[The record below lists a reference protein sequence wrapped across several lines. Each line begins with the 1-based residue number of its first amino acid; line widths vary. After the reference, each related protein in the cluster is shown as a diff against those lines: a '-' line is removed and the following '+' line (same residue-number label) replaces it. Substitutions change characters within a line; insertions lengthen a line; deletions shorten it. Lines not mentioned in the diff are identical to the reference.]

1 MAATARPSAV
11 IVKSSARA
19 TSRPVGPLNQM
30 LTDLAVG
37 DKTDRSVSI
46 RCRLVSAKA
55 KLLIS
60 ALSWLG
66 FKSLLAGKRACSG
79 FVAP

>member
-11 IVKSSARA
+11 IVKSPARA

-37 DKTDRSVSI
+37 DKTDHRYRS
-46 RCRLVSAKA
+46 A
-55 KLLIS
+55 
-60 ALSWLG
+60 
-66 FKSLLAGKRACSG
+66 
-79 FVAP
+79 VA

>member
-1 MAATARPSAV
+1 
-11 IVKSSARA
+11 
-19 TSRPVGPLNQM
+19 M